1 MKKTTIVIG
10 IALGIG
16 AVLAVIYFSMQITYQ
31 NRNERM
37 KERIIAQ
44 QRSNEANFDKMFK
57 SVAQVAEVA
66 EHKMEKSKEAFKEI
80 YVPLMEGRYSDD
92 PDGMLMKWITESN
105 PQFDLSAAGSLYDK
119 LANAIESNRQEFF
132 IEQQKLID
140 YNREQHVLVN
150 TWPGYW
156 FIESSDTIAI
166 KIITSA
172 KTKEVFAKGE
182 ENNIELFDEKE

>member
-182 ENNIELFDEKE
+182 ENDIELFDEKE

>member
-1 MKKTTIVIG
+1 MKKTAIVIG
-10 IALGIG
+10 IALGVG

-44 QRSNEANFDKMFK
+44 QKSNEANFDKMFK
-57 SVAQVAEVA
+57 SIAQVAEVA
-66 EHKMEKSKEAFKEI
+66 EQKMEKSKEAFKEI
-80 YVPLMEGRYSDD
+80 YVPLMEGRYSED
-92 PDGMLMKWITESN
+92 PDGMLMKWIMESN

-132 IEQQKLID
+132 IEQQKLLD
-140 YNREQHVLVN
+140 YNREQHVLIN

-166 KIITSA
+166 KIITSV

-182 ENNIELFDEKE
+182 ENDIELFDEI